1 MRAFAMSL
9 TPANERRHKLRK
21 RPLRLVYVELVSGN
35 GGMMRDLSEE
45 GFAVRAMMP
54 LRQGEKTTFSF
65 TLGDTLRI
73 EGEGKIL
80 WTEEGGRVAGVEF
93 LQISPEMRTRIDDW
107 LIEDEKIESPRETA
121 TKEPM
126 IPSAS
131 TIEELR
137 EELRTVPPRVEEPSV
152 DVEQPSFAKIEETR
166 LDEAPPPEAKP
177 GVERTSTRQT
187 ASEEEQAVPRDEPK
201 IVPSIPAV
209 APPPSAQTESS
220 VAEGFFRKWPKDPAP
235 SAPEV
240 AARMRDIR
248 LPALSDT
255 SSQPRAHEYE
265 RESVETEPDRARSLP
280 DISDI
285 LIQPHGLSAGIGERA
300 ERTLPALPEPLR
312 AGRRGFGQFTLS
324 SAVVSMI
331 ALTALVSAYV
341 YHREI
346 GSALIW
352 FGESLGGTSAQ
363 PPNQSGSGVGA
374 AENAPVLNEASPA
387 KPQTSG
393 ANAPSASADRTNNA
407 PQSFPGASKETPAP
421 VTPLAGITP
430 PVSPEASSDAGQAE
444 YLQAVQLLRGRN
456 AAIDTPE
463 AVRLL
468 WIAVEKGNR
477 EAEVTLAE
485 LYWRGQGVAQN
496 CDQTRILLTAAARKG
511 SAEAQQRLREFQR
524 AGCG

>member
-1 MRAFAMSL
+1 MSL
-9 TPANERRHKLRK
+9 TPVNERRNKLRK

-80 WTEEGGRVAGVEF
+80 WTDEGGRVAGVEF
-93 LQISPEMRTRIDDW
+93 LQISPEMRTRLDDW

-121 TKEPM
+121 AKEPM

-137 EELRTVPPRVEEPSV
+137 EELRSVPPRVEEPPV
-152 DVEQPSFAKIEETR
+152 DVEQPSFAKIEEAR
-166 LDEAPPPEAKP
+166 LDEVPPPEAKRR
-177 GVERTSTRQT
+177 VEGTSIEQT
-187 ASEEEQAVPRDEPK
+187 APKEEQA
-201 IVPSIPAV
+201 
-209 APPPSAQTESS
+209 APPPNAQTKSFM
-220 VAEGFFRKWPKDPAP
+220 AEGFFRKWPKDPVP

-240 AARMRDIR
+240 ATRMPDIR
-248 LPALSDT
+248 LPAASDT

-265 RESVETEPDRARSLP
+265 REPVETEADPAPSLP
-280 DISDI
+280 DIADI
-285 LIQPHGLSAGIGERA
+285 LIQPHGLSAGTGERA
-300 ERTLPALPEPLR
+300 ARTLPALPEPLQ

-324 SAVVSMI
+324 RAVVSMI
-331 ALTALVSAYV
+331 ALTALVGAYV

-363 PPNQSGSGVGA
+363 PANQSATGVGP
-374 AENAPVLNEASPA
+374 AENAPVLNEASAA
-387 KPQTSG
+387 KPQNSV
-393 ANAPSASADRTNNA
+393 ANAPSAPADRTNNA
-407 PQSFPGASKETPAP
+407 PPSLPGASKETPAP

-430 PVSPEASSDAGQAE
+430 PVSPEASPNGGQAE

-456 AAIDTPE
+456 ASIDTPE

-468 WIAVEKGNR
+468 WIAVEKGNP

-485 LYWRGQGVAQN
+485 LYWRGQGVARN